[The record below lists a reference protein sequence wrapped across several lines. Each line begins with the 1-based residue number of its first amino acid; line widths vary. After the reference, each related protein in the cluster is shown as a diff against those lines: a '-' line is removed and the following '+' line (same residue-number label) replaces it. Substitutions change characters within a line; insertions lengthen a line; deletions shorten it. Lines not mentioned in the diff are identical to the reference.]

1 MESCACGESWRKSCA
16 VLLSRAG
23 AAVAMA
29 LLVAPAGASAQDQP
43 PSAQDSRETSFSLV
57 PGPFVNP
64 NLGVGL
70 TVYPLLTFHT
80 SKDDAVSPPSVAT
93 LPVMYA
99 IRPPLSEAGTRYSFA
114 LGGATKIYL
123 DEDRWRLQGLVGYA
137 NLYRQFRGISGD
149 TSGTPE
155 FDYREMVGIGLVQ
168 VMRQLGWRPLY
179 GGLIVAY
186 VAFKDETANP
196 ENQAILD
203 SLGTKADWTGQFNWG
218 IALEIDTRNSQY
230 YPSTGLDF
238 TLRTYASLSDAQ
250 YVVLQPNFNQFF
262 SLSGGNRLVLAY
274 QLFGQF
280 GFGDVPLTYYANYGS
295 HGTTVGYS
303 QGEFVDKMMAGLD
316 VELRWLF
323 WRRLGMLA
331 GGGIG
336 KVFPSFDGFGPQP
349 WLPSGWVGL
358 LYQVMEKSDIRA
370 NLTLAVG
377 KSEVALYFG
386 LGQTF

>member
-1 MESCACGESWRKSCA
+1 MK
-16 VLLSRAG
+16 LID
-23 AAVAMA
+23 AAVAIS
-29 LLVAPAGASAQDQP
+29 LLVAPGTSSAQSQP
-43 PSAQDSRETSFSLV
+43 PSEQDSRETSFGVV

-70 TVYPLLTFHT
+70 TVYPLLTFHV

-93 LPVMYA
+93 LPVMVA
-99 IRPPLSEAGTRYSFA
+99 TRPPLSEIGTRYSYAFGA
-114 LGGATKIYL
+114 ATKLYL
-123 DEDRWRLQGLVGYA
+123 DEDRWRLQGILGYA

-149 TSGTPE
+149 TSATPE
-155 FDYREMVGIGLVQ
+155 FDYREMVGLGLVQ

-179 GGLIVAY
+179 GGLIFGY
-186 VAFKDETANP
+186 VAFRDEASSP
-196 ENQAILD
+196 EDQAILD

-218 IALEIDTRNSQY
+218 IALEIDTRDNQY
-230 YPSTGLDF
+230 YPSSGLDF
-238 TLRTYASLSDAQ
+238 MLRTYASLSGAQ

-262 SLSGGNRLVLAY
+262 SLAGGDRLVLAY

-280 GFGDVPLTYYANYGS
+280 GWGDVPLTYYATYGS

-323 WRRLGMLA
+323 WWRLGMLA
-331 GGGIG
+331 GASIG

-358 LYQVMEKSDIRA
+358 TYKVMEKSDIRA